1 MSRFRTLVATVVTS
15 LVALS
20 GLVTP
25 AVAQDQIVSTFDGA
39 YAAEDK
45 LAGYTTSASVLPGEV
60 LKLRVR
66 SAGTWSVMVIRIG
79 SHAGGDGRV
88 IDSLTNQ
95 PASSQPDCTM
105 TADTLMVSCPWNDT
119 LSFATGS
126 WPTGLY
132 VARLDSSDGFAVAP
146 FVVRSSNNAGKTVVN
161 FGLFTLAAYN
171 KFGGTSAYRGIDNT
185 AVGKAKVVS
194 LDRPIDSAWALPHF
208 IRHEASVAIAAD
220 RNLTDATWT
229 TGVDMHNGATSL
241 SGVTSIITSGHDEYW
256 TVAQRKALDKALS
269 KGTNLFITGGNTLYW
284 RVRLQASSV
293 GANRQMAI
301 YKEKSADPVKNSA
314 QTTVRWRHS
323 PKGNPES
330 KISGTVYNNWH
341 DVCNEEPNDWI
352 VTDPT
357 WWGYNNTGVTAG
369 TRIPGLVG
377 REVDQLM
384 TKFPIPKNTRIVAH
398 GSYIC
403 GLTGMPVTK
412 LHDATFITLKSGA
425 SVFATGSQMWPC
437 AMNGNCVGQGTTD
450 LTNRFTR
457 AVTDN
462 VIQVFDAG
470 KVKKSWR
477 AKNNVKTVYGKTKF
491 KYIK

>member
-1 MSRFRTLVATVVTS
+1 MKKFRPLFAATLASSVLLGGIAS
-15 LVALS
+15 
-20 GLVTP
+20 P
-25 AVAQDQIVSTFDGA
+25 ANADSAIVSTFDGA
-39 YAAEDK
+39 YAGEDK
-45 LAGYTTSASVLPGEV
+45 LSGYTTSASLLPGEA

-66 SAGTWSVMVIRIG
+66 SVGTWSVKIIRIG
-79 SHAGGDGRV
+79 SYAGGDGQV
-88 IDSLTNQ
+88 VDSVTSQ
-95 PASSQPDCTM
+95 SAVSQPDCTM
-105 TADTLMVSCPWNDT
+105 TADTFMVSCPWNDT
-119 LSFATGS
+119 LSFATGG
-126 WPTGLY
+126 WATGLY
-132 VARLDSSDGFAVAP
+132 VARLESSDGYALAP

-161 FGLFTLAAYN
+161 YGLTTVAAYN

-194 LDRPIDSAWALPHF
+194 FDRPIDSAWALPHF

-220 RNLTDATWT
+220 RNLTDASWT
-229 TGVDMHNGATSL
+229 TSVDMHSGATSL

-314 QTTVRWRHS
+314 ETTVRWRHS

-398 GSYIC
+398 GSYVC
-403 GLTGMPVTK
+403 GSTGVPVTK

-425 SVFATGSQMWPC
+425 SIFATGSQMWPC

-450 LTNRFTR
+450 VTNRFTR

-470 KVKKSWR
+470 KVKNSWR